1 MLVVLLFYLFEN
13 CMHDFNFFFMEIRW
27 GACRWKLP
35 WGSQSAY
42 TKMLGR
48 EFCSELMGAIVLITS
63 FFECQVF
70 FLVGLFYLVLFF
82 ECVEAMVVDIVGEV
96 NQFFT
101 LTCAIS
107 HCWILLLYFGPLIS
121 HVYSAHGIVYEGR
134 YTNLSRIIVRQWT
147 RPSGVLMSLSSA

>member
-101 LTCAIS
+101 HLRYIT
-107 HCWILLLYFGPLIS
+107 LLNFTPIFWPFNFPCLLCPWW
-121 HVYSAHGIVYEGR
+121 YSVW
-134 YTNLSRIIVRQWT
+134 RIHK
-147 RPSGVLMSLSSA
+147 SLQDNC